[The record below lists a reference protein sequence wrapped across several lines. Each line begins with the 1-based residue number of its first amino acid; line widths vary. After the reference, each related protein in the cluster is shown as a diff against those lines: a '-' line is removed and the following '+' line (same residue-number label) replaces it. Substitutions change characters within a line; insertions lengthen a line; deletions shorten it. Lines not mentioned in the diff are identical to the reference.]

1 VTDRPPEE
9 PRGERFRP
17 SAAPDAPL
25 DVDFGDAWTYESIV
39 GALPGL
45 DLRGA
50 PAVAVQ
56 IGLFELLVL
65 GLGWY
70 YGLGTAMVAGTVAV
84 VVAGAG
90 SVLLLR
96 LSQRLRAIGLPA
108 VYARVLFGSNIE
120 VVLGLLAFIG
130 LVTYLFVYD
139 PGAAA
144 DPLLT
149 TLFGSEPPVAVVYV
163 SLLVLWD
170 VCYRIG
176 TGWWTAVVTCWAA
189 IRLPTGPGFGAEL
202 RRVSLWNV
210 GFAALQLGLVPFVWG
225 RDLLVVAIVGH
236 VAAVVV
242 VSAITLLA
250 VRRHGR
256 SRERRTT

>member
-1 VTDRPPEE
+1 MNDRPPDDR
-9 PRGERFRP
+9 PRERFRP
-17 SAAPDAPL
+17 SAAPEAPT
-25 DVDFGDAWTYESIV
+25 DVEFGDAWTYESIV

-70 YGLGTAMVAGTVAV
+70 YGLERAMLAGTVAV

-96 LSQRLRAIGLPA
+96 LARRLRAVGPPA
-108 VYARVLFGSNIE
+108 VYARVLFGSNVE
-120 VVLGLLAFIG
+120 VVLGLLAFLG
-130 LVTYLFVYD
+130 LVSFLFVHD
-139 PGAAA
+139 PRTATA
-144 DPLLT
+144 PLVT
-149 TLFGSEPPVAVVYV
+149 TLFGREPPLPAVYV
-163 SLLVLWD
+163 GLLVLWD

-189 IRLPTGPGFGAEL
+189 LRLPVDPGFGSEL
-202 RRVSLWNV
+202 RRVSRWNV
-210 GFAALQLGLVPFVWG
+210 AFAALQLGLVPFVWAQPP
-225 RDLLVVAIVGH
+225 LVVALVGH
-236 VAAVVV
+236 VVAVLL
-242 VSAITLLA
+242 VSAVTLLA
-250 VRRHGR
+250 VGRRR
-256 SRERRTT
+256 S